1 MAAIMLLIIL
11 VFVAIIPFAFVG
23 FLYREAHIDLR
34 QALVSAVATL
44 AAVTV
49 LAGIITAV

>member
-1 MAAIMLLIIL
+1 MLLTIL
-11 VFVAIIPFAFVG
+11 VFGAIIPFAVVG

-34 QALVSAVATL
+34 QALVSAAATL

-49 LAGIITAV
+49 LAGVIAAV